1 MHIISTQEESPTDGE
16 RHVVFVGCPVGE
28 QALSLSGTIQDSPS
42 GIQGVV
48 RPYSPRTTGPEPSMS
63 PYGATT
69 STGPGPGCGSAWPC
83 SSPCPSA
90 PSGGCGEPGA
100 PGAPASRSTP
110 AATRSTRRSCS
121 RPPPACAA
129 VRSCHPRVAGRCPPK
144 VVAGV
149 LGHANISIT
158 STPTA
163 TRSRPCRSR
172 RRRPSPAWC
181 SAPDAPCGQTV
192 SIRPTSAPHE

>member
-16 RHVVFVGCPVGE
+16 RHVVFVAALSGAGSEPVGHHPGLPIGHSRRRS
-28 QALSLSGTIQDSPS
+28 ALLPCAHWAGTLDVPVSGYY
-42 GIQGVV
+42 V
-48 RPYSPRTTGPEPSMS
+48 Y
-63 PYGATT
+63 
-69 STGPGPGCGSAWPC
+69 GPGARLWLGLAMLVTMPLG
-83 SSPCPSA
+83 A
-90 PSGGCGEPGA
+90 PGGCGEPGA